1 VAISDSTRDL
11 AREHAPHR
19 IRARLAHPRGESPL
33 GDFILGGVDG
43 VVTTFAVVAG
53 SAGGR
58 LPAAVVIILGLANL
72 IADGFSMA
80 VSNYLATKSRLE
92 QISRSR
98 ADEYW
103 QIENYPGGER
113 EEIRQIFSRK
123 GFEGETL
130 EQIVEVVT
138 RDRDVWVD
146 TMMAEELKL
155 SETSAR
161 PLRASIATFVAFSL
175 CGSVP
180 LVPFVLG
187 LGAFDMMFGISAGLA
202 AATFLALG
210 IGKGLVLN
218 LSPFR
223 AGLQT
228 LAIGGGA
235 AVLAYA
241 AGSALYVLFGVAPV

>member
-1 VAISDSTRDL
+1 
-11 AREHAPHR
+11 
-19 IRARLAHPRGESPL
+19 
-33 GDFILGGVDG
+33 
-43 VVTTFAVVAG
+43 
-53 SAGGR
+53 
-58 LPAAVVIILGLANL
+58 VIILGLANL

-103 QIENYPGGER
+103 QIENYPEGER

-138 RDRDVWVD
+138 SGRDVWVD

>member
-1 VAISDSTRDL
+1 MAIADSKRDL
-11 AREHAPHR
+11 AKAHAPHR
-19 IRARLAHPRGESPL
+19 IRVRLAHPRGEGPL

-72 IADGFSMA
+72 VADGFSMA

-92 QISRSR
+92 QIIRSR
-98 ADEYW
+98 ADEHW
-103 QIENYPGGER
+103 QVENFPEGER
-113 EEIRQIFSRK
+113 EEIRQIFARK
-123 GFEGETL
+123 GLEGKTL
-130 EQIVEVVT
+130 EEVVEVVT

-161 PLRASIATFVAFSL
+161 PLRASLATFVAFSL
-175 CGSVP
+175 CGFVP

-210 IGKGLVLN
+210 VIKGLMLD

-235 AVLAYA
+235 ATLAYA
-241 AGSALYVLFGVAPV
+241 AGSGLYVLFGVTPG